1 MTANNAKRTVKTV
14 TPYVNGQGA
23 KRCKVEVV
31 HQDGSAATVALHDL
45 SRPELQQA
53 AKLVFPSITAN
64 VWLRFKSERIQTLIR
79 ENDLPAAEA
88 AVAEVKATPSPDKG
102 GATPVEATPAPVDVP
117 QAVEAALGGNEKTPA
132 EKLAEVLAELQGKGG
147 VDQEQLEA
155 AVKAEVSK
163 VADSIRI
170 TRVEVRLPDG
180 DRQLPDLHHKDLPK
194 LIAKVAAGCNV
205 FIVGPA
211 GTGKSVAA
219 EQVAEALNRRFFAL
233 SFGPTTP
240 TSKLFGYNDANG
252 NFQSTPLYEA
262 YNAEGEGGLFL
273 GDELDNG
280 HPGLLAEQNQF
291 LANSHCAFA
300 CGMVKRHADF
310 QYLATGNT
318 YGRGGDRLFVGRNQL
333 DAATLDRFVF
343 HTLNID
349 EDLEEKAALR
359 WSTADSVEA
368 CRAWIATV
376 RKVRA
381 EAEALKIPMVA
392 SPRASIDGCKLI
404 TTGAFT
410 RDEVI
415 EDVLLKGVGAD
426 VRAKLKV

>member
-1 MTANNAKRTVKTV
+1 MTATTKRTVKTV

-23 KRCKVEVV
+23 KRCKVEVEV
-31 HQDGSAATVALHDL
+31 DGSVTTVALHDL
-45 SRPELQQA
+45 SRPELQAA
-53 AKLVFPSITAN
+53 AKIVYPEIPAN
-64 VWLRFKSERIQTLIR
+64 IWLRFKSERIQGLIR
-79 ENDLPAAEA
+79 DNDPAAAAA
-88 AVAEVKATPSPDKG
+88 AVEALKATTTDKG
-102 GATPVEATPAPVDVP
+102 ESTTTETVPTPVETVEE
-117 QAVEAALGGNEKTPA
+117 AVETRLGGAEKTPA

-155 AVKAEVSK
+155 AVKSEVAK

-170 TRVEVRLPDG
+170 VRVKVQLPDG
-180 DRQLPDLHHKDLPK
+180 DRDLPDLHHKDLPK
-194 LIAKVAAGCNV
+194 LVAKVAAGVNV

-211 GTGKSVAA
+211 GTGKSYAA
-219 EQVAEALNRRFFAL
+219 EQVAEVLGRRFFAL

-252 NFQSTPLYEA
+252 NFQGTPLYDA

-291 LANSHCAFA
+291 LAGGHCAFA
-300 CGMVKRHADF
+300 CGMVRRHENF
-310 QYLATGNT
+310 QYIATGNT

-343 HTLNID
+343 HTLGID

-359 WSTADSVEA
+359 FSTNDSVTA
-368 CRAWIATV
+368 CREWIATV

-381 EAEALKIPMVA
+381 EAEAAKIPMVA

-410 RDEVI
+410 RDEII